1 MDALDT
7 TIFSQVNIEQP
18 FMGLRME
25 NLVRGTSP
33 ASGRGVRKRYD
44 EAGERPVHSTEDTRD
59 SLPRE
64 QTATQ
69 VET

>member
-33 ASGRGVRKRYD
+33 TSVTVVCWGGVMKQGRGQLT
-44 EAGERPVHSTEDTRD
+44 P
-59 SLPRE
+59 E
-64 QTATQ
+64 QKLKIHI
-69 VET
+69 